1 MIGSMKELYEAMLFR
16 YLLRELN
23 EREHNLSMCR
33 DRLGLS
39 SCSDE
44 VDALEFI
51 IAKAKYDY
59 ALQTL
64 VNINRIFQINVND
77 SPREKAEKEKRVTNQ

>member
-1 MIGSMKELYEAMLFR
+1 MKELHEAMLFR

-23 EREHNLSMCR
+23 EREHEMSMCR

-39 SCSDE
+39 SRSDE

-51 IAKAKYDY
+51 VAKAKYEY

-64 VNINRIFQINVND
+64 ANINRILEINVND
-77 SPREKAEKEKRVTNQ
+77 TPREKAEREKRVTNQ